1 MTRKIAVFP
10 DTRREMYDAY
20 TELVAA
26 SAAEQVDLGEADGLL
41 WADPATSKSFPTAI
55 AAAPNVT
62 WIQLPYAGVESF
74 LRYLDNDHTWTCA
87 KGVYSEPVAE
97 HAIGLAIAGMRNL
110 HEYSRAKTWSGP
122 VGTNLLGANVAI
134 LGAGGI
140 TESLLR
146 LLAPWDCRTT
156 VVRRQAKALAG
167 ADLVVSA
174 DELHATLRTADLVII
189 ALALTAD
196 TRHIIDE
203 AALDA
208 MKPTAWIVN
217 VGRGQH
223 IDTTALV
230 NALQAGSIGGAAL
243 DVTDPE
249 PLPTGH
255 ELWSLPNCIITP
267 HTANTPE
274 MGLVLLKLRV
284 AENLRRFCADEP
296 LLGLIDVAEGY

>member
-10 DTRREMYDAY
+10 DTRRDMYDAY
-20 TELVAA
+20 VKLVEA
-26 SAAEQVDLGEADGLL
+26 SGARQVDLGEAEGLL
-41 WADPATSKSFPTAI
+41 WADPGSSTAFPAAI
-55 AAAPNVT
+55 EAAPHVT
-62 WIQLPYAGVESF
+62 WIQLPYAGVETF
-74 LRYLDNDHTWTCA
+74 VKYLDNDHTWTCA

-110 HEYSRAKTWSGP
+110 HEYSRATSWSGP
-122 VGTNLLGANVAI
+122 VGTNLLGANVTI

-146 LLAPWDCRTT
+146 LLGPWNCRTT
-156 VVRRQAKALAG
+156 VVRRQAKPFAG
-167 ADLVVSA
+167 ADNVVGGDA
-174 DELHATLRTADLVII
+174 LHAALATADLVII
-189 ALALTAD
+189 ALALTD
-196 TRHIIDE
+196 ETRHIIDE
-203 AALDA
+203 QALAA

-217 VGRGQH
+217 VGRGKH
-223 IDTTALV
+223 IVTAALTTALA
-230 NALQAGSIGGAAL
+230 NGDIGGAAL

-249 PLPTGH
+249 PLPDSH

-284 AENLRRFCADEP
+284 AENLSRFCEGKP
-296 LLGLIDVAEGY
+296 LIGLINVEEGY